1 MAEPSMILER
11 SKIDG
16 GQFSYGAMEQSTTS
30 LTGWSMALITSECV
44 LTENIPFPRKIF
56 VRKNRRD
63 L

>member
-30 LTGWSMALITSECV
+30 LTG
-44 LTENIPFPRKIF
+44 
-56 VRKNRRD
+56 
-63 L
+63 